1 LFFNTMA
8 HNNRYGVPGNALWI
22 QFIWGSLLAL
32 SGQYGTLL
40 DFVMFAVILFYI
52 FTILGI
58 FVLRKKM
65 PDAERPYKAFGY
77 PVIPAIYLLLAAFF
91 CINLLITK
99 PLVSW
104 TGVGLVLLGIPVY
117 FVMKRKPATT

>member
-1 LFFNTMA
+1 M
-8 HNNRYGVPGNALWI
+8 
-22 QFIWGSLLAL
+22 LAL

-52 FTILGI
+52 FTIAGI
-58 FVLRKKM
+58 FILRKKM
-65 PDAERPYKAFGY
+65 PKAERPYKAFGY
-77 PVIPAIYLLLAAFF
+77 PVIPVIYILLAAFF

-99 PLVSW
+99 PLISW

-117 FVMKRKPATT
+117 YLVKRRYS